1 VGLRA
6 VLSSTVLA
14 VSLLS
19 SGACSVGT
27 PAAANTTSNFT
38 LQKGYILRVYTE
50 GGPAGAELATTFP
63 AATAERGFTVQYDTK
78 DRMLAVAWL
87 TTEGPL
93 KGTSHSHYFIE
104 PIRWTILPE

>member
-1 VGLRA
+1 MGLRA
-6 VLSSTVLA
+6 VLSSTIVAVLM
-14 VSLLS
+14 LS
-19 SGACSVGT
+19 ASACSMGT
-27 PAAANTTSNFT
+27 PAAADTTSKFT
-38 LQKGYILRVYTE
+38 LQKGYILRVYTA
-50 GGPAGAELATTFP
+50 GGPGGAELATTFP

-93 KGTSHSHYFIE
+93 KGMSRSHYFIE